1 MSILVLS
8 TVQEPAVFSAK
19 VGPICLPRQGE
30 EHRGLQAV
38 AAGWGR
44 WHMDSN
50 PTSQESFLCYEC
62 FQIHDP

>member
-1 MSILVLS
+1 MSILVMSML
-8 TVQEPAVFSAK
+8 QEPVVFSAK

-44 WHMDSN
+44 WSN
-50 PTSQESFLCYEC
+50 PTSQESFLCY
-62 FQIHDP
+62 D